1 MTEGFDLDLSTFLPP
16 LPSPTVSDD
25 FPISPVPEV
34 VDPSLLNLAVLQ
46 SLFLQQQQQQQQ
58 QQHNNSNHHHH
69 HSQQI
74 QHQQQLQ
81 VQIPLSHPRVVVPLD
96 TAPSPPQQND
106 LDQFVKFEQEQQ
118 QQQPGLSY
126 IQTAATSPT
135 TASIASPVTETTSS
149 PPSPP
154 PTTTT
159 TTINNTTK
167 QTNST
172 GNNNKQQQRPA
183 RQLECFNCHVTKTP
197 LWRRT
202 PDRAHSLCN
211 ACGLYYKQYGTHR
224 PLHIRQK
231 TPNKKIQQQQAAQ
244 QAQQQQQQQLVA
256 TVAANLLRPLLQARC
271 ANCFQTHAPL
281 WRKNE
286 RGEPLC
292 HACDMYSSPQQ
303 VSNAGQKRTRD
314 WDMPT
319 TPTGT
324 GSMTTS
330 PLLVGDE
337 DHPSK
342 KQALSEMDDTR
353 FKGLLSRM
361 NKEQMFGFLE
371 MLERRCAILRNV
383 LFEDEE
389 EQQQQEKQQQQQ
401 QQ

>member
-46 SLFLQQQQQQQQ
+46 SLFLQQQ
-58 QQHNNSNHHHH
+58 HNNNNHHH

-74 QHQQQLQ
+74 QHQQQI
-81 VQIPLSHPRVVVPLD
+81 QIPSPHPRVVVPLD
-96 TAPSPPQQND
+96 TAPSPPQQDD

-118 QQQPGLSY
+118 GLSY
-126 IQTAATSPT
+126 IQTAATSPST
-135 TASIASPVTETTSS
+135 SIASPVTETTSS
-149 PPSPP
+149 PPSPS

-159 TTINNTTK
+159 PTITTNSTNSTK
-167 QTNST
+167 QTNSS

-231 TPNKKIQQQQAAQ
+231 TPNKKIQQQQAQQ

-271 ANCFQTHAPL
+271 ASCFQTHAPL
-281 WRKNE
+281 WRKND

-292 HACDMYSSPQQ
+292 HACDIYSSPQ
-303 VSNAGQKRTRD
+303 VSNAGQKRGRD

-319 TPTGT
+319 TPTAT
-324 GSMTTS
+324 SSMTTS

-337 DHPSK
+337 DHPNK

-383 LFEDEE
+383 LFEE
-389 EQQQQEKQQQQQ
+389 EQQQQQ
-401 QQ
+401 